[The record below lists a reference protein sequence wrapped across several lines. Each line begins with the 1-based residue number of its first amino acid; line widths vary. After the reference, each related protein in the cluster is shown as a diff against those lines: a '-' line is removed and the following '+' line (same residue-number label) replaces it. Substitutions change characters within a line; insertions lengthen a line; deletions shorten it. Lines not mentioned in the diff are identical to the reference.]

1 MTKTTDKLLAGSI
14 VAATILFFVLPSY
27 KKADEADRAAAL
39 HRALARGEMLSPE
52 DANWLA
58 AYDARTL

>member
-1 MTKTTDKLLAGSI
+1 MLLAGGI

-27 KKADEADRAAAL
+27 KRADDADRAAEL
-39 HRALARGEMLSPE
+39 HRALARGEVLSPE
-52 DANWLA
+52 NANWLA